1 MSRDLKKNTYG
12 LTRIPGPPEL
22 TIRDVDQAIVQLF
35 EQKMDIQTI
44 VVDEKTGG
52 STNRRVPVMFS
63 GGERFAQNS
72 QIGRY
77 GEARDRTGKIMKPC
91 ISIVRGDINQ
101 NPAEYKGIAVSYPH
115 RKLTHRIITPTGDRK
130 LKTPNTR
137 GIIIGKNSNDVLAP
151 PTEYIVYDRPE
162 YMMISYKVY
171 FWAAFQSQMNEMVV
185 LAAQARDMSNMYN
198 LVLDSGHRLSC
209 FIDGNVA
216 NQSNSENFMDEG
228 RMFMSQFTLNV
239 AAPIRSSTAK
249 TSDVLVRQS
258 PRSFNFEIVSKS
270 RITRIDEE
278 NYLQYLEGNLGH
290 INPYQIVDESTLSV
304 EDMNPYRRPRRTIES
319 TLVSPLFSTGRVMD
333 LMIMRPTIATQREQE
348 FGSYMGSKVKREKSY
363 IADSQE
369 VHNRIFNGRY
379 VVGGKVI
386 S

>member
-12 LTRIPGPPEL
+12 VTRIPGPPEL
-22 TIRDVDQAIVQLF
+22 TLRDVDQAIVQLF
-35 EQKMDIQTI
+35 ERRMDMHSI

-52 STNRRVPVMFS
+52 STNRRIPVIFS

-77 GEARDRTGKIMKPC
+77 GEARDRSGKIMKPC
-91 ISIVRGDINQ
+91 ISIVRGNIDQ
-101 NPAEYKGIAVSYPH
+101 NVANYKGIAVSYPH

-151 PTEYIVYDRPE
+151 PNEYIVTDRPE
-162 YMMISYKVY
+162 YMMVSYTVY
-171 FWAAFQSQMNEMVV
+171 FWSAFQSQMNEMIV
-185 LAAQARDMSNMYN
+185 LASQARDMANMYYV
-198 LVLDSGHRLSC
+198 VLDNGYKLSC
-209 FIDGNVA
+209 FIEGTVT

-228 RMFMSQFTLNV
+228 RMFMNQFTLNV
-239 AAPIRSSTAK
+239 SAPIRSNNAK
-249 TSDVLVRQS
+249 TSDVLVRTS
-258 PRSFNFEIVSKS
+258 PRTFNFEIASKS
-270 RITRIDEE
+270 RITRVDEA
-278 NYLQYLEGNLGH
+278 NYLQYLEGQLGH

-319 TLVSPLFSTGRVMD
+319 TLVNPLFSTGRVLD

-348 FGSYMGSKVKREKSY
+348 FGSYIGSKVKREKSY
-363 IADSQE
+363 IADSQD
-369 VHNRIFNGRY
+369 VYNRIFNGRY